1 MKAKYALPFSSFRAE
16 FSACPV
22 SQVARCSSVKPILFD
37 IAMSSQASAEPW
49 CRCQLDSAMS
59 NAKELSLMCTEGRV
73 GGCLWRD
80 GFTLDEVIRPPFV
93 SPALAETLLRAGK
106 SLNFL
111 RECCGDTSFEQS
123 LAASPLAAAAAQLSH
138 GKASSPLT
146 CYTAY
151 TVVAIECMHA
161 SPGTDLAAS
170 RQGPELSAKVLW
182 RHQL

>member
-1 MKAKYALPFSSFRAE
+1 MF
-16 FSACPV
+16 
-22 SQVARCSSVKPILFD
+22 
-37 IAMSSQASAEPW
+37 
-49 CRCQLDSAMS
+49 
-59 NAKELSLMCTEGRV
+59 NAKDLASMCAEGRV

-93 SPALAETLLRAGK
+93 TPALAETLLRAGK

-146 CYTAY
+146 CYTS
-151 TVVAIECMHA
+151 THCC
-161 SPGTDLAAS
+161 SN
-170 RQGPELSAKVLW
+170 
-182 RHQL
+182 